1 MTPHPPVSKTKP
13 LEMRLQEAMNIRM
26 QIRNLGMEAFHGE
39 ELHPLYRIMNDFV
52 REGISASGKIVLS
65 SCEFSKLEYRFSN
78 TSVVDSYCRVV
89 K

>member
-1 MTPHPPVSKTKP
+1 MRPPSSISKTKS
-13 LEMRLQEAMNIRM
+13 LETRLQEAMNIRI

-39 ELHPLYRIMNDFV
+39 ELDPLYRIMNDFV
-52 REGISASGKIVLS
+52 REGVSASGKIVLS